1 MNSLSAGS
9 YCESDRDS
17 QWNILWNRT
26 LVGVTAEQDCP
37 QQSQDQTVSGV
48 CVCETLWEMF
58 AITMNS

>member
-48 CVCETLWEMF
+48 CVCVCVCV
-58 AITMNS
+58 